1 MLIKSN
7 QCHRTPICGD
17 AVLYSVKATHF
28 FNQGLETL
36 FRVVLLIPFEIVFGH
51 GFLILLWTRFYHGA
65 CQVIKADASGPEKA
79 AVAGFGREDVGH
91 GGASEIMA
99 PGTVL

>member
-1 MLIKSN
+1 M
-7 QCHRTPICGD
+7 
-17 AVLYSVKATHF
+17 
-28 FNQGLETL
+28 
-36 FRVVLLIPFEIVFGH
+36 IPFEIVFGH

-65 CQVIKADASGPEKA
+65 CQVIKADAAGPKKA

-99 PGTVL
+99 PGTAL